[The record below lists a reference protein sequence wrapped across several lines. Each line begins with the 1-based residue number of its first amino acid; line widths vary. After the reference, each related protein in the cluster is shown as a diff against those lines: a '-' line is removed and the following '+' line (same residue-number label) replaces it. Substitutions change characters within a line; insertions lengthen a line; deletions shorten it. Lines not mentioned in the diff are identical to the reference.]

1 VKNVLLEALLVGVAA
16 ALLAFAANAVSN
28 RGLALG
34 RNYFDTGIHHNG
46 GGSGTLPGGTNVTT
60 QPGSPLE
67 LLAAQGIRLA
77 DSNQVIAWF
86 HDPRFEQGLIAFI
99 DARNDEHYQSGH
111 IPGAW
116 QFDHFHPENYMA
128 AVLPACQ
135 VAQEVVLYCTGGN
148 CELSAFAAIFLAS
161 AGVPKEKLSVYTG
174 GITEWTTNGMPV
186 ELGERK
192 SGRLAGTGK

>member
-1 VKNVLLEALLVGVAA
+1 MGVAA

-28 RGLALG
+28 RGLALN
-34 RNYFDTGIHHNG
+34 RNYFDTGIHNG
-46 GGSGTLPGGTNVTT
+46 GGVHPAAEGTNATA
-60 QPGSPLE
+60 QSGSPLE

-86 HDPRFEQGLIAFI
+86 HDPRLEQGLVAFI
-99 DARNDEHYQSGH
+99 DARTDEHYQSGH

-116 QFDHFHPENYMA
+116 QFDHFHPENYMG

-135 VAQEVVLYCTGGN
+135 VAQEVVVYCTGGN
-148 CELSAFAAIFLAS
+148 CELSAFAAVFLAS

-174 GITEWTTNGMPV
+174 GITEWTTNRMPV

-192 SGRLAGTGK
+192 SGRLAGAGK

>member
-1 VKNVLLEALLVGVAA
+1 MGVAG

-28 RGLALG
+28 RGLSLG
-34 RNYFDTGIHHNG
+34 RNYFDTGIHSG
-46 GGSGTLPGGTNVTT
+46 GGVAQGTNATA

-67 LLAAQGIRLA
+67 MLAANGIRLT
-77 DSNQVIAWF
+77 DSNQVMASF
-86 HDPRFEQGLIAFI
+86 REPRFEQGLVAFI
-99 DARNDEHYQSGH
+99 DARKDDEYQSGH

-116 QFDHFHPENYMA
+116 QFDHIYPEKYMG

-135 VAQEVVLYCTGGN
+135 VAQEIVVYCNGGN
-148 CELSAFAAIFLAS
+148 CEFSAFAAVFLVS

-174 GITEWTTNGMPV
+174 GIAEWTTNGMPV

-192 SGRLAGTGK
+192 SGRLAGAGK

>member
-28 RGLALG
+28 RGLALT
-34 RNYFDTGIHHNG
+34 RNYFDTGIHNG
-46 GGSGTLPGGTNVTT
+46 GDAHSPAGGTNATA
-60 QPGSPLE
+60 QSGSPLE

-77 DSNQVIAWF
+77 DSNQVIASF
-86 HDPRFEQGLIAFI
+86 HDPRFEQGLVAFI
-99 DARNDEHYQSGH
+99 DARKDEEYQSGH

-116 QFDHFHPENYMA
+116 QFNHIYPEKYMG

-135 VAQEVVLYCTGGN
+135 VAQEVVVYCNGGN
-148 CELSAFAAIFLAS
+148 CEFSAFAAAFLAS
-161 AGVPKEKLSVYTG
+161 AGVPKEKLSVYAG

-192 SGRLAGTGK
+192 SGRLAGAGK